1 MIIRV
6 ECVLKVDQ
14 GGHSVRYQGWALVR
28 RCYLPPSSG
37 KMTAHPGTPPRLS
50 RQPHMRSAAP
60 FKFSTLQ
67 LPRTSSSEGNRRAL
81 LFNFPRLA
89 LIMTKFQGEEE
100 EAGKM
105 QILTADNEADFFS
118 LDKQLKAVLFSKKQA
133 APVRAR
139 VCVHLHACCV
149 LIVATI

>member
-1 MIIRV
+1 
-6 ECVLKVDQ
+6 
-14 GGHSVRYQGWALVR
+14 
-28 RCYLPPSSG
+28 
-37 KMTAHPGTPPRLS
+37 
-50 RQPHMRSAAP
+50 
-60 FKFSTLQ
+60 
-67 LPRTSSSEGNRRAL
+67 
-81 LFNFPRLA
+81 
-89 LIMTKFQGEEE
+89 MTKLQGEEE